1 MDVDNSRVTGK
12 DRDKDRD
19 KDKAMAVE
27 MASRAGMI
35 SMKKMKM

>member
-1 MDVDNSRVTGK
+1 MDEDKGRVTGK
-12 DRDKDRD
+12 DRDKD
-19 KDKAMAVE
+19 KEDKAMAVE